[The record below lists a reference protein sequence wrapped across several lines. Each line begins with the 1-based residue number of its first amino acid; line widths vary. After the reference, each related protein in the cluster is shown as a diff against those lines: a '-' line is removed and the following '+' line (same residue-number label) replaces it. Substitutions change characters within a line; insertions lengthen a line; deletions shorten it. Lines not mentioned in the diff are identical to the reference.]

1 MPERGIP
8 VYLITGFIESG
19 KTSFLNYT
27 LQQKNFRIPGRTL
40 LIKCEE
46 GEEEYSDRDLK
57 AAKVVVE
64 TLENKE
70 ELTTE
75 RLAQMDRKYRPA
87 RVLVEFNPLWG
98 VGLLYQMEMPR
109 KWELVQHIVTV
120 DASTFKVYMN
130 NMRSIFTDMIN
141 GADMVIFNRCK
152 KDDGLA
158 GFRRSVKVVSP
169 MSDVLFEGEDG
180 NMIDA
185 FEDTMPFDLN
195 ADPMVIDDIDYGLWY
210 MDMRDHPERY
220 SGRRVEFKGVVLKS
234 KEDGN
239 EFFVPGRKAMT
250 CCADDIRFLGF
261 MCKYKEAPM
270 LPMGEWVMVTARV
283 KQEFNK
289 MYGEVGP
296 VLYAEDVRAVA
307 PPKEELVFF
316 S

>member
-27 LQQKNFRIPGRTL
+27 LQQKNFRIPGKTL
-40 LIKCEE
+40 LIKTEE
-46 GEEEYSDRDLK
+46 GEVDYNEQDLK

-64 TLENKE
+64 TLTNKE
-70 ELTTE
+70 ELTTD
-75 RLAQMDRKYRPA
+75 RLNQMDRRHRPA

-98 VGLLYQMEMPR
+98 VGTLYQMELPR
-109 KWELVQHIVTV
+109 KWELVQHITTV
-120 DASTFKVYMN
+120 DASTFKVYLN

-158 GFRRSVKVVSP
+158 GFRRSVKVVNP

-185 FEDTMPFDLN
+185 FEDSMPFALDT
-195 ADPMVIDDIDYGLWY
+195 DPIVIDDIDYGLWY

-220 SGRRVEFKGVVLKS
+220 TGKRVRFKGVVLKS
-234 KEDGN
+234 KDSREH
-239 EFFVPGRKAMT
+239 FFVPGRKAMT
-250 CCADDIRFLGF
+250 CCADDMRFLGF
-261 MCKYKEAPM
+261 LCKTPEAPS
-270 LPMGEWVMVTARV
+270 LPMGEWVLVTATV
-283 KQEFNK
+283 KQEFSE
-289 MYGEVGP
+289 MYNEVGP
-296 VLYAEDVRAVA
+296 VLYADEIRAVSK
-307 PPKEELVFF
+307 PQEELVFF